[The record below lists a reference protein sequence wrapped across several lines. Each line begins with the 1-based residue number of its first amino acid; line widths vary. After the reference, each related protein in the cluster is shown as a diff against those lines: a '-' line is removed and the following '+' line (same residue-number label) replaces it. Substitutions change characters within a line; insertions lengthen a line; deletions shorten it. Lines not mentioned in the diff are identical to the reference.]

1 MMYFLNFDL
10 ILNKS
15 KIFACFKMNEIVEKI
30 DSCESFEELGN
41 LIQSKEIIRIVYD
54 FYKKIDSQD
63 IERSQIIRN
72 SKFTLAAFLVN
83 KFPSDTLSSFD
94 ITGLTHNGEISVSM
108 SPEATV
114 VNDKATQFTNLL
126 RSQDLD
132 NLSYSN
138 SEQIKNIFNQFKIL
152 FDNWKDNDYESLK
165 HSIIEEYHHLSVSIM
180 NLRDQESQ
188 SGQSTQSTQST
199 ESTHQDNAISEQIVV
214 LKECQ
219 EELLKTARMLG
230 GDELVELIG
239 QYAPIV
245 IDTENLIAQYS
256 AAFWD
261 VLYED
266 YVEKKYEKIFV
277 VLEHIIKLFET
288 IYSDQN
294 TKITELHEKIDI
306 EFIKQRLQHNAY
318 ENEQMFGLCNYIIN
332 ECCVVQ
338 APEFDEVVDE
348 LRSNITSENFLP
360 RFLRE
365 ITLILQLTVDE
376 LLKFRQAANQ
386 DHPDA
391 TD

>member
-94 ITGLTHNGEISVSM
+94 TTGLTHNGEISVSM
-108 SPEATV
+108 SPEATA

-188 SGQSTQSTQST
+188 SGQSGQST
-199 ESTHQDNAISEQIVV
+199 ESTHQDNTISEQIVV

-219 EELLKTARMLG
+219 EELLKTAKMLG

-266 YVEKKYEKIFV
+266 YVEKKYDKIFV

-318 ENEQMFGLCNYIIN
+318 ENEQMFRLCNYIID

-338 APEFDEVVDE
+338 APEFDSVVDE

-386 DHPDA
+386 DA
-391 TD
+391 TE

>member
-30 DSCESFEELGN
+30 DSCGSFEELGN

-72 SKFTLAAFLVN
+72 SKFILAAFLVN

-94 ITGLTHNGEISVSM
+94 TTGITHSGEISVSM
-108 SPEATV
+108 SPEATT

-180 NLRDQESQ
+180 NLRDQEA
-188 SGQSTQSTQST
+188 QST
-199 ESTHQDNAISEQIVV
+199 ESTESEESTQTRQRNNTISEQIVV

-219 EELLKTARMLG
+219 EELLKTANMLG

-266 YVEKKYEKIFV
+266 YVEKKYDKIFCSFRTYYK
-277 VLEHIIKLFET
+277 II
-288 IYSDQN
+288 
-294 TKITELHEKIDI
+294 
-306 EFIKQRLQHNAY
+306 
-318 ENEQMFGLCNYIIN
+318 
-332 ECCVVQ
+332 
-338 APEFDEVVDE
+338 
-348 LRSNITSENFLP
+348 
-360 RFLRE
+360 
-365 ITLILQLTVDE
+365 
-376 LLKFRQAANQ
+376 
-386 DHPDA
+386 
-391 TD
+391 

>member
-15 KIFACFKMNEIVEKI
+15 KIFVCFKMNEIVEKI

-94 ITGLTHNGEISVSM
+94 TTGITYNGEISVSM
-108 SPEATV
+108 SPEATA

-180 NLRDQESQ
+180 NLHDQESKSQ
-188 SGQSTQSTQST
+188 SGSE
-199 ESTHQDNAISEQIVV
+199 ESTDQDNAISEQIVV

-318 ENEQMFGLCNYIIN
+318 ENEQMFGLCNYIID

-338 APEFDEVVDE
+338 APEFDAVVDE

-376 LLKFRQAANQ
+376 LLKFRQVANQ

-391 TD
+391 SD

>member
-15 KIFACFKMNEIVEKI
+15 KIFACFKMNELVEKI

-94 ITGLTHNGEISVSM
+94 TTGLTHNGEISVSM
-108 SPEATV
+108 SPEATA

-132 NLSYSN
+132 NLSYLN

-180 NLRDQESQ
+180 NLRDQEA
-188 SGQSTQSTQST
+188 QST
-199 ESTHQDNAISEQIVV
+199 ESTESTESTQQNNTISEQIVV

-239 QYAPIV
+239 QYAPII

-266 YVEKKYEKIFV
+266 YVEKKYDKIFV

-318 ENEQMFGLCNYIIN
+318 ENEQMFRLCNYIID

-338 APEFDEVVDE
+338 APEFDAVVNE

-376 LLKFRQAANQ
+376 LLKFRQAVHQ
-386 DHPDA
+386 DA